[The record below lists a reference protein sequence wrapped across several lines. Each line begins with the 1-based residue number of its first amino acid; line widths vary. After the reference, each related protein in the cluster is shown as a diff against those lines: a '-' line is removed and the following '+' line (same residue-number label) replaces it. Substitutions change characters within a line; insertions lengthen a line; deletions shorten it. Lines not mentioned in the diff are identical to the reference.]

1 MYQNHRDPPLES
13 REGKRMLSYGAGT
26 LVCGLGHAVGED
38 LRLWLEWEGLL
49 EVEGTLSSGRSEG
62 V

>member
-1 MYQNHRDPPLES
+1 MHQNHRDPPLES
-13 REGKRMLSYGAGT
+13 SKGKRMLSYGAGT
-26 LVCGLGHAVGED
+26 LVCRLQHVEGED

-49 EVEGTLSSGRSEG
+49 EVEGTLSSGRREG